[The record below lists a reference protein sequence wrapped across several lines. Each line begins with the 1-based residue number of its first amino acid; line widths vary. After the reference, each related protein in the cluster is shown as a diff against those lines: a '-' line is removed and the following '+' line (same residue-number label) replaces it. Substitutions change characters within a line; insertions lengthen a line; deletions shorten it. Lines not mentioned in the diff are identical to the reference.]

1 MSKNK
6 NEVTLEVIART
17 DPKTGAIVLTSRDRQ
32 IAGQPFVLRLNG
44 DTPTFTTLKN
54 LLNEEAVENKQVKR
68 LSDLAEQGD
77 TEVEL
82 GEGEL
87 LLGYGL
93 DGPLTVNLN
102 RHSGVF
108 VYGLTGSGK
117 TALLRNILLSNLGRE
132 NLNISAIDFS
142 GQLVEG
148 VADRLQNSIAWSRD
162 SALDFLQG
170 LADMCKSREEP
181 LRSCEYV
188 FIDEIDMLSKPYQ
201 QQDFIDALDTIQTQG
216 RAIGVHLFVGA
227 QRLDWLSESFLAG
240 FGHRIVMGSVSSKM
254 GLRSLGE
261 APRFGSGLLSR
272 QPGLGILRSHPMNQA
287 LFLSPRPQISPTAP

>member
-1 MSKNK
+1 M
-6 NEVTLEVIART
+6 
-17 DPKTGAIVLTSRDRQ
+17 
-32 IAGQPFVLRLNG
+32 
-44 DTPTFTTLKN
+44 
-54 LLNEEAVENKQVKR
+54 
-68 LSDLAEQGD
+68 
-77 TEVEL
+77 
-82 GEGEL
+82 
-87 LLGYGL
+87 
-93 DGPLTVNLN
+93 
-102 RHSGVF
+102 F

-254 GLRSLGE
+254 GLRSLGQLLDCVSDLSQSPADRLTLIGGGIHHQE
-261 APRFGSGLLSR
+261 GTIVRVAEGDSPFAIRAVRQDPGVRSSQVPTGGLFAGDGDAGSGKIGEGFGGCVAAHGFLLDE
-272 QPGLGILRSHPMNQA
+272 
-287 LFLSPRPQISPTAP
+287 